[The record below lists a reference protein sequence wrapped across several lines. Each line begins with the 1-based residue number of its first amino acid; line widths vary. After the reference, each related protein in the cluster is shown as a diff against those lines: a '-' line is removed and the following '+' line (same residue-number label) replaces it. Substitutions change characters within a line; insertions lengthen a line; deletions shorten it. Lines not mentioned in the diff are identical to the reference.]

1 MTIRIGRVE
10 IRVPNP
16 RQHTAAQ
23 SVASGLAKHLER
35 AAGKPTKST
44 GGNDR
49 RG

>member
-10 IRVPNP
+10 VRVPNP
-16 RQHTAAQ
+16 RQHTAAL

-35 AAGKPTKST
+35 EARKPNKSA
-44 GGNDR
+44 GGNER